1 MFLSI
6 KTFHLTDLET
16 KNAVKFTEE
25 DEVRSWVKFIL
36 FSTERSSRVFK
47 MDSMVNLDRKSS
59 HFNDKNFKL
68 FICRQIPL

>member
-36 FSTERSSRVFK
+36 FSTERSSRGFK

-59 HFNDKNFKL
+59 RSNDKNFKL